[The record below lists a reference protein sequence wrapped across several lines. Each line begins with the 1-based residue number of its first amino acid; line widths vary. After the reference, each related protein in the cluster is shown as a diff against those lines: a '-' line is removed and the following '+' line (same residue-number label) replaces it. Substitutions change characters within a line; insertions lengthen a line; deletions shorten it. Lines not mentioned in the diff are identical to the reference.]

1 MQILPKKTVVLSYPV
16 YRHIM
21 KIIEDNP
28 VNESVGVGF
37 GKNEG
42 SLIMIEHFIH
52 MANLDNSAISFSLD
66 YEILYQEIQNHEK
79 KGEILVGIFHSHPKS
94 AKLYPSEKDQHFMRY
109 WPYPYLWLIGGTEE
123 SNPKLVIF
131 SLLDEKIVMLPFLI
145 GEK

>member
-1 MQILPKKTVVLSYPV
+1 MQI
-16 YRHIM
+16 
-21 KIIEDNP
+21 IEENSEI
-28 VNESVGVGF
+28 ESVGVGF
-37 GKNEG
+37 GTYED
-42 SLIMIEHFIH
+42 SLIMIKNFIR
-52 MANLDNSAISFSLD
+52 MANLDNSAVSFSLD

-109 WPYPYLWLIGGTEE
+109 WPYPYLWIIGGKEE

-131 SLLDEKIVMLPFLI
+131 SLLDEKMVVLPFLI